1 MASLAPFSEKLVTS
15 IEGEARFDRGTIAI
29 YSYDAS
35 NYRQVPIGVVMPRH
49 EEDVIAPVSLAR
61 ENSLPI
67 LARGGGTALGGQATS
82 AALVL
87 DFSKFMNRVIAVDPE
102 NKSATVQPGVIQS
115 ALNAELAPHGLFFA
129 PDPSTKD
136 RCTIGGMIGNN
147 SCGAHSAAYGKP
159 VDTLEPMDVLLY
171 DGPRLAAG
179 PTLEADLKYLASRGG
194 ARGALYS
201 K

>member
-1 MASLAPFSEKLVTS
+1 MSSLATFREKLVMS
-15 IEGEARFDRGTIAI
+15 IEGEVRFDRGTIAV
-29 YSYDAS
+29 YSHDAS
-35 NYRQVPIGVVMPRH
+35 NYRQGPLGVVIPRH
-49 EEDVIAPVSLAR
+49 EEDVIATVGLAR
-61 ENSLPI
+61 DNRIPI

-87 DFSKFMNRVIAVDPE
+87 DFSKYMNRVISVDPE

-147 SCGAHSAAYGKP
+147 SCGAHSAAYGKT
-159 VDTLEPMDVLLY
+159 VDNVESIEAILY
-171 DGPRLAAG
+171 DGTELSLQG
-179 PTLEADLKYLASRGG
+179 SMDDTQLD
-194 ARGALYS
+194 
-201 K
+201 